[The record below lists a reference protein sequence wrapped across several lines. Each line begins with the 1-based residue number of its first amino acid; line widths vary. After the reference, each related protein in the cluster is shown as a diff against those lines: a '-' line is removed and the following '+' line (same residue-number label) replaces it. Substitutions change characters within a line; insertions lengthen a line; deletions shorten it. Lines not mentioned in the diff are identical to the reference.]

1 MTDDE
6 IAEAPTELPESMFR
20 GIERGTSA
28 YRYRGARCVKN
39 PIDMAIIAALLFDV
53 KPRTIIEVGSFEGGS
68 ALWMRD
74 LMRSYGVACE
84 VHSVD
89 VNLVRTAWPLD
100 CLRFYHGDGRRL
112 DKTFS
117 DAFMR
122 EQPHPL
128 FMIEDADHQPETT
141 AAVLAFFHRWS
152 RPGEYIVVED
162 GDADKYDPHKGY
174 NGGPAVAIA
183 RFLRERVGAYEVDR
197 RYADMFG
204 ITFNPE
210 GYIRRVR

>member
-1 MTDDE
+1 MKD
-6 IAEAPTELPESMFR
+6 ELPVSIFR
-20 GIERGTSA
+20 GIERGTA
-28 YRYRGARCVKN
+28 EYRYRSARCTKN
-39 PIDMAIIAALLFDV
+39 PIDMAIIASLLWDV

-89 VNLVRTAWPLD
+89 PNPVKVAWPLD
-100 CLRFYHGDGRRL
+100 SLFFHCGNGRDL
-112 DKTFS
+112 SATFS
-117 DAFMR
+117 PGFMR

-128 FMIEDADHQPETT
+128 FMIEDADHRPETT
-141 AAVLAFFHRWS
+141 AAVLWFFDRYS

-162 GDADKYDPHKGY
+162 TEAEKFYPGQYG
-174 NGGPAVAIA
+174 GGPAAAIEAFLVAKNMDYA
-183 RFLRERVGAYEVDR
+183 VDERYTE
-197 RYADMFG
+197 MFG
-204 ITFNPE
+204 LTFNPG